1 MPETFGVSE
10 LTVRMRSMTG
20 ATSTTQSPP
29 KYRGEVVYIFAYD
42 VAYETRRQP
51 MTTLM
56 GQPVSPFTADVSKRS
71 PRTPF
76 FYRSQ
81 TVRLPEVER
90 MSPHGMLR
98 LQRSVK
104 ILPVGAISITVRVP
118 FECSSLEELVAY
130 HDLKFTDGK
139 HLTEHVRQLAEEV
152 RNELRPYLV
161 KPIENLGDEEAYT
174 VFCIDAPLH
183 THEGKILSGEDWL
196 HDHRR
201 SVAALLTE
209 EAAPENLS
217 DQEAEE
223 STGRYLSY
231 YDQDLVVVDWDAA
244 LIMDEPQLSR
254 GDHLHHGTGQPA
266 ADRAR
271 GLRPHPR

>member
-1 MPETFGVSE
+1 MNGT
-10 LTVRMRSMTG
+10 
-20 ATSTTQSPP
+20 TSTTQSTQSPP

-42 VAYETRRQP
+42 LAYETRRQP
-51 MTTLM
+51 IERLM

-104 ILPVGAISITVRVP
+104 ILPVGAISITVRAP

-130 HDLKFTDGK
+130 HELKFTDGK
-139 HLTEHVRQLAEEV
+139 HLTEHVRQLTEEV

-161 KPIENLGDEEAYT
+161 KPNENLGDEEAYT

-183 THEGKILSGEDWL
+183 TREGKILSGEDWL
-196 HDHRR
+196 QDHRR

-209 EAAPENLS
+209 EGAPRTC
-217 DQEAEE
+217 QTRKRKKA
-223 STGRYLSY
+223 
-231 YDQDLVVVDWDAA
+231 
-244 LIMDEPQLSR
+244 P
-254 GDHLHHGTGQPA
+254 GDT
-266 ADRAR
+266 
-271 GLRPHPR
+271 